1 MIRDDVCGVPWSHIE
16 SAQGMY
22 TQAHHRSPLTAQGW
36 CLEFERDVCLIS
48 GNSTSGPAFYVA
60 LVITTKALGLT
71 SNEYADAETVI
82 SVAVDLL
89 TRREMA
95 QAQNR
100 CLLLIN
106 HNGFDKS
113 HTDRSLRHRDVIAMR
128 YCKKRCL
135 PSVFR

>member
-71 SNEYADAETVI
+71 SNEYADAETVV

-95 QAQNR
+95 QAQQTDVSFWSITTGLTN
-100 CLLLIN
+100 LTLI
-106 HNGFDKS
+106 
-113 HTDRSLRHRDVIAMR
+113 A
-128 YCKKRCL
+128 
-135 PSVFR
+135 PSVTGT

>member
-71 SNEYADAETVI
+71 SNEYADAKTVV

-95 QAQNR
+95 QAQRTDVSFWSITTGLTN
-100 CLLLIN
+100 LTLI
-106 HNGFDKS
+106 
-113 HTDRSLRHRDVIAMR
+113 A
-128 YCKKRCL
+128 
-135 PSVFR
+135 PSVTGT